1 MKNQVDQIDL
11 RQNTW
16 KCVLIRFTGEKAIEL
31 TFTARMRMIKNRLIR
46 FREEL
51 EIELTFT
58 ARSPLPSPTVL
69 LNAQQRGW
77 PPHYHL
83 FIRI

>member
-1 MKNQVDQIDL
+1 MKNQVAQIDL
-11 RQNTW
+11 RQNAW
-16 KCVLIRFTGEKAIEL
+16 ECVLIRFIGEIEMEL
-31 TFTARMRMIKNRLIR
+31 TFTARMRMIRFRLIR
-46 FREEL
+46 FREEI

-58 ARSPLPSPTVL
+58 ARSPLSSPTVL

>member
-1 MKNQVDQIDL
+1 MKNQVAQIDL
-11 RQNTW
+11 RQNAW
-16 KCVLIRFTGEKAIEL
+16 KYV
-31 TFTARMRMIKNRLIR
+31 LIR
-46 FREEL
+46 FREEI

-58 ARSPLPSPTVL
+58 ACSPLSSPTVL